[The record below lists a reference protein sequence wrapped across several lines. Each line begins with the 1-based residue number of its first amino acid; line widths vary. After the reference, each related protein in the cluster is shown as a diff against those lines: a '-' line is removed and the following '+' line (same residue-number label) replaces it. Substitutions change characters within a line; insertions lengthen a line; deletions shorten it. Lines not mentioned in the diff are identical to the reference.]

1 MIETRNETKVYEFR
15 RSCELLME
23 GTMVRLFQDDST
35 QSNRALQIWQVLIAK
50 AANRQTITYGNLART
65 LGYESAGQFMSGL
78 LNPVMRYCQ
87 VNGLPPLTVLVVNQ
101 ETGKPGS
108 GLSDALNDTD
118 QDREHVFN
126 HQWFL
131 MFPPSPHELEEAV
144 RSQNV

>member
-1 MIETRNETKVYEFR
+1 MRRRLIETRNETKVYEFR
-15 RSCELLME
+15 RSCELLMQ

-87 VNGLPPLTVLVVNQ
+87 VNGLPPLTVLVVNR
-101 ETGKPGS
+101 ETRQTRIRPIG
-108 GLSDALNDTD
+108 
-118 QDREHVFN
+118 
-126 HQWFL
+126 
-131 MFPPSPHELEEAV
+131 
-144 RSQNV
+144 RSKRY